1 MSHAVDQKANRTLT
15 YILYIFYIVACFTG
29 GVLAIVAVV
38 LNYIKRKDVQGTILE
53 SHFKWQIRTFWW
65 YLFWNLSAL
74 FLFGFLLWFGHD
86 SLSDSLASGFFG
98 GFLSVIAFSLA
109 WVVYR
114 GINGLLCLYD
124 NVPMYKSVE

>member
-1 MSHAVDQKANRTLT
+1 MSYAIKKKANRTLT

-65 YLFWNLSAL
+65 YLFWNLS
-74 FLFGFLLWFGHD
+74 
-86 SLSDSLASGFFG
+86 
-98 GFLSVIAFSLA
+98 
-109 WVVYR
+109 
-114 GINGLLCLYD
+114 
-124 NVPMYKSVE
+124 M